1 MSTRPSEQPRLP
13 DSEKQADADS
23 PDLDRAH
30 VGQRERSRI
39 SEQEKQERIPDA
51 EE

>member
-1 MSTRPSEQPRLP
+1 MSTTPSEQPRLP
-13 DSEKQADADS
+13 DSEKEPQADI

-30 VGQRERSRI
+30 QGRNRSRI
-39 SEQEKQERIPDA
+39 PEGDEQERIPDP